1 MANRILLGKRG
12 SDQGL
17 FVSRSGTDVT
27 NTSLTTPLSFDT
39 NASASLLVHS
49 FGEGALVPTEPA
61 NASYAIGGVTYT
73 ADSIEISHGL
83 GYQPA
88 FAVRWCTPRELDGNN
103 KATKVWTPFICV
115 NTELVSDGGGD
126 EEEENEEQYDGFAG
140 LTAFASGSSPF
151 KINIENVMGA
161 DGGTITSLQT
171 SGADAFGAICLYSY
185 VIFTEPNFT
194 NGESL

>member
-17 FVSRSGTDVT
+17 YVSRSGVDVT
-27 NTSLTTPLSFDT
+27 DTSVTTPLAFDT

-49 FGEGALVPTEPA
+49 FGQGALVPTEPA
-61 NASYAIGGVTYT
+61 NASYSIGGTTYT
-73 ADSIEISHGL
+73 ADSIEITHGL
-83 GYQPA
+83 GYRPA
-88 FAVRWCTPRELDGNN
+88 FAVRWCTPRELSSGV
-103 KATKVWTPFICV
+103 ATKVWTPFLHV
-115 NTELVSDGGGD
+115 NTEIIEEDGD
-126 EEEENEEQYDGFAG
+126 EDGAEGEAYDGFAG
-140 LTAFASGSSPF
+140 LTAFASSSSPF

-171 SGADAFGAICLYSY
+171 SGTDAYGAICLYSY